1 MDLKTPE
8 SRLNA
13 KNTIRELMLGKL
25 MTALGAGPHL
35 SVEQKGQITAA
46 IRDLEKIKTRIE
58 EKAKEKGYS
67 DTCKASIPI
76 CQGECCKW
84 HFPKNLSEVDF
95 FIAIHKMSAR
105 KISLLLNL
113 LSRNAGSPYQ
123 CPLLT
128 ENGCIFTFDERP
140 LVCTIA
146 YPCFAGQSYW
156 NHLNAEKTKIR
167 SIYNDIENRI
177 KLAVT

>member
-1 MDLKTPE
+1 
-8 SRLNA
+8 
-13 KNTIRELMLGKL
+13 
-25 MTALGAGPHL
+25 MTALKSGQHL
-35 SVEQKGQITAA
+35 SNEQRRQITDN
-46 IRDLEKIKTRIE
+46 IRRLEKIKTQIE
-58 EKAKEKGYS
+58 EKAKEMGYS

-95 FIAIHKMSAR
+95 FLAIHKMPAKGIFS
-105 KISLLLNL
+105 LLNL
-113 LSRNAGSPYQ
+113 LSQKTKKSYQ

-128 ENGCIFTFDERP
+128 ENGCMFTFDERP

-156 NHLNAEKTKIR
+156 NYLDAEKRKIKD
-167 SIYNDIENRI
+167 IYNDIENII
-177 KLAVT
+177 KLAVGS